1 MVRESLKNADPCV
14 KTNSFENEEKF
25 CKNPNL
31 NKLYVY
37 VKSELKLSTTI
48 LLYNNDK
55 HKTVTFKIALLIN
68 RSFQKVCKKDDDQQ
82 SFKLA
87 KKIVVRWKT
96 FYNLWRHKTLN

>member
-1 MVRESLKNADPCV
+1 MVRESLKNADLCV
-14 KTNSFENEEKF
+14 KTNNFENEEKF

-48 LLYNNDK
+48 LLYDNDK
-55 HKTVTFKIALLIN
+55 HKTVDFKIALLTN
-68 RSFQKVCKKDDDQQ
+68 QSFQKLCKKDDNQQ

-87 KKIVVRWKT
+87 KKNFSKMENFV
-96 FYNLWRHKTLN
+96 